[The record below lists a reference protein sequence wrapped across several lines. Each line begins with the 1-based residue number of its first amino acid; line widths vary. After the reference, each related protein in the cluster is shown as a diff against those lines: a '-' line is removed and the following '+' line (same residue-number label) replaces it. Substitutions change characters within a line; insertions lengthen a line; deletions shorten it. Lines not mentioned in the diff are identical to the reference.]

1 MTKYEYHYSVAGHGC
16 IAFPNDMLRYDRAR
30 IVAVNKREHI
40 MVYDIIGQ
48 VTPTTGRWGSF
59 LWGVSEVKKLP
70 RPERVVMSFTD
81 NELAMLRSVTDP
93 SKLDDWDYNKD
104 QRETIDELRKAFDR
118 AFG

>member
-81 NELAMLRSVTDP
+81 KELDIIASAVGNYEPISPTV
-93 SKLDDWDYNKD
+93 
-104 QRETIDELRKAFDR
+104 DELTAIAELYAHIKR
-118 AFG
+118 AIG